1 MVAHSQAQKAD
12 SSTLAVFN
20 TGRNFNVTAADFGST
35 PTQDLIGEMVLAF
48 DTIMVLK
55 AHTQADSS
63 GKKPLRHQMERSA
76 TKISDN
82 LKDKIAVI
90 DYNKD
95 CDVTQTSLNV
105 QRAGAKALI
114 IIHESNDKKLYKLL
128 KKGIY
133 KDSIRI
139 PIYTIPN
146 EKGDK
151 ILELLPSMVGI
162 KMPNALS
169 QSLLSSQV
177 LNLEA
182 QAQFEKAQL
191 AWVNNTGEKNDYF
204 IVQRLNQ
211 TTAHFE
217 DMETVNNSQQT
228 ASLAHY
234 TTYDNQPNEGENI
247 YRIKLVQLDGSIR
260 YSDNKT
266 VLFYKTD
273 NVAVFPNPT
282 EAEVNISFKGYA
294 GQSADIMVYD
304 MQGKSILTKHL
315 DDVQTSVYTF
325 DIGEKAPAGQYMLR
339 IKMVGKKDV
348 LRHFTLSQ

>member
-1 MVAHSQAQKAD
+1 MKNIISIVALGLTVVTSQAQKAD

-20 TGRNFNVTAADFGST
+20 TGRNFSITAADFGSA

-48 DTIMVLK
+48 DTVMVLK

-63 GKKPLRHQMERSA
+63 GKKPMRH
-76 TKISDN
+76 
-82 LKDKIAVI
+82 KIAVI
-90 DYNKD
+90 DYNKEV
-95 CDVTQTSLNV
+95 DVTQTSLNV

-146 EKGDK
+146 EKGDN
-151 ILELLPSMVGI
+151 ILELLPSVAGI
-162 KMPNALS
+162 KMPNAAS
-169 QSLLSSQV
+169 QSLLANTV
-177 LNLEA
+177 LDLEA

-191 AWVNNTGEKNDYF
+191 AWVNNTGEQNDYF

-211 TTAHFE
+211 NTSGFE
-217 DMETVNNSQQT
+217 DMETVNNHQKT

-234 TTYDNQPNEGENI
+234 TTYDNQPNEGENV
-247 YRIKLVQLDGSIR
+247 YRIKLVQLDGTIR
-260 YSDNKT
+260 YSENKT

-282 EAEVNISFKGYA
+282 EAEINISFKGYA

-315 DDVQTSVYTF
+315 DNVQTSVYTF
-325 DIGEKAPAGQYMLR
+325 DIGDKAPAGQYLLR
-339 IKMVGKKDV
+339 VKMAGKKDV